1 MKDFIAVF
9 DSGIGGLT
17 VYNTL
22 KEKFPME
29 NIVYLADTLNCPYG
43 TKSLEEINK
52 ISINNILYLKNLGAK
67 LIIIAC
73 NTATSSVIKEIKE
86 SEGHI
91 IGVIEPTA
99 NLAYNLSKTKKIGL
113 FATNLTV
120 NTKAYDKY
128 LKDANISS
136 VGCSDFVLP
145 IENGDIHSDNMKK
158 LIENH
163 VNELDD
169 IDTLILGCTHFPYI
183 KDEISKFLPNI
194 KLVESGEATFNVSYE
209 YLKEHR
215 LLSNIKNR
223 ELHFLTT
230 GNLDSVKIQL
240 KRLNQKFDL
249 VEEIKVN

>member
-73 NTATSSVIKEIKE
+73 NTATSSVIKEIKD
-86 SEGHI
+86 SEGYI
-91 IGVIEPTA
+91 VGVIEPTA

-128 LKDANISS
+128 LKDAKISS

-163 VNELDD
+163 VNDLDD

-183 KDEISKFLPNI
+183 KDEISKFLPNV

-209 YLKEHR
+209 YLKDHR

-223 ELHFLTT
+223 ELRFLTT